1 MTAELDSGLKKQKD
15 PMGDSAMERIT
26 RAVERVQQDRRGDSP
41 VAHPAAGAL
50 PGQESKLRR
59 IKVSREELREHRLLD
74 GDGSNEYSQAYKVL
88 RTRVW
93 HQMRANGWQTLAI
106 TSANPG
112 EGKTLTSINLA
123 ISLAMMDIGLSVVL
137 VDLDMRKP
145 SIHKYFNIH
154 LDLGISD
161 YLVGGVPLDRI
172 LVDPGIVERFV
183 LLPGGRSL
191 MNSSEIL
198 SSPRIKRLLQELR
211 TRFPSRL
218 VIFDLPPVL
227 VTDDALVLAPQID
240 AFLLVIEEGK
250 SHQNE
255 VSKAVELL
263 KDTHFLGTVLNKSEE
278 ASQRYS
284 YGYGY

>member
-15 PMGDSAMERIT
+15 PMGDTAMERIT
-26 RAVERVQQDRRGDSP
+26 RAVELVQRDRRGESP
-41 VAHPAAGAL
+41 SAHPVAGAL

-59 IKVSREELREHRLLD
+59 IKVSREELREHHLLD

-145 SIHKYFNIH
+145 SIHKYFNMH
-154 LDLGISD
+154 PDLGISD

-172 LVDPGIVERFV
+172 LIDPGVVERFV

-250 SHQNE
+250 SHKNE

-263 KDTHFLGTVLNKSEE
+263 KGTHLIGTVLNKSEE

>member
-1 MTAELDSGLKKQKD
+1 
-15 PMGDSAMERIT
+15 MERIT
-26 RAVERVQQDRRGDSP
+26 RAVERVHQERRGELPLVRP
-41 VAHPAAGAL
+41 VDGAV
-50 PGQESKLRR
+50 PGEELKVRR
-59 IKVSREELREHRLLD
+59 IKVSREELQERRILNGE
-74 GDGSNEYSQAYKVL
+74 GNNEYSQAYKVL

-93 HQMRANGWQTLAI
+93 QQMRANGWQTLAI

-112 EGKTLTSINLA
+112 EGKTLTAINLA

-137 VDLDMRKP
+137 VDLDMRRP
-145 SIHKYFNIH
+145 SVHHYFNIH
-154 LDLGISD
+154 IDLGISD
-161 YLVGGVPLDRI
+161 YLVGGVPLEGV
-172 LVDPGIVERFV
+172 LVDPGVVERFV

-211 TRFPSRL
+211 SHFPSRL

-227 VTDDALVLAPQID
+227 ATDDALVLAPHMD
-240 AFLLVIEEGK
+240 AFLLVIEEGRSPK
-250 SHQNE
+250 ND
-255 VSKAVELL
+255 VNKAVELL
-263 KDTHFLGTVLNKSEE
+263 KDTRLLGTVLNKSEE